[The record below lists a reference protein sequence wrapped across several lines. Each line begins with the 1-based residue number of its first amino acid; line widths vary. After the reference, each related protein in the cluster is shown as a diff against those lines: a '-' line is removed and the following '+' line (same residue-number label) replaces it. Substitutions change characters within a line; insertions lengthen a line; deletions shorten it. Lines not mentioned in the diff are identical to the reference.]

1 MSFTGST
8 SKFTLGYQVLIAII
22 AGILVGLW
30 LGPNTKYLGPFAEAF
45 GLSLRMFALPYILFS
60 VVHGLG
66 SLTPKVARQLLRKGI
81 VILLILCCLIFA
93 LIYLFSALIP
103 KALVSP
109 MELNVVAPI
118 SISEQLLGYLVP
130 KNLFSDF
137 SNNVVPAIAVISI
150 TGGIA
155 VMHLSDKEPLLGI
168 LERGNEVIEKI
179 FMWIAIISP
188 IGIFAHVA
196 VAAGTLDMA
205 QVKKLGYYF
214 VGYIGITLAVVF
226 YFFPTLICSLT
237 SFRYRE
243 VMHELRTACLLGFAT
258 GLTVIAIP
266 FIVRSVNKLAI
277 KDPAFRSVA
286 QTTIPVGLTFA
297 QLGNYLILF
306 FMLFISF
313 YYRHPFTVSEKVL
326 LPILTIP
333 MSLGSPTVSISA
345 LSFFVLKWSFPQ
357 SANTLFLQI
366 TAFTGN
372 MQVLISVSAVFTYS
386 VLVLLSYFG
395 RLQVNLKKL
404 AAYWGIGF
412 CVLCAILW
420 LMRGQFTYTDS
431 YAKVYQDLRIVSP
444 VKATFVPAEN
454 RPDEDVMVRIL
465 RTGVLRVG
473 VNSDEMPYTYIN
485 NKHQLVGYDVAFAY
499 KLAEDLGC
507 KLEFVPLTW
516 GNIVDELNNNQYDI
530 GMSAILVDQDRIE
543 KMDFTNA
550 YYSQKNVLVVRAHR
564 RKEFRDYDSV
574 YERTD
579 LKIGVEG
586 DYEQVAIKYLPNA
599 TKERITIEKF
609 PESNLDAFVY
619 SYVPAVVWCYVH
631 PEYVVM
637 EYGDKMGSRY
647 FSYAVKRGSWN
658 WLTYLN
664 HWLDLKKLS
673 GFTKEQF
680 EYWIGGD
687 VPKALEE

>member
-1 MSFTGST
+1 MSFNGST
-8 SKFTLGYQVLIAII
+8 SKFTLGYQVLVAII
-22 AGILVGLW
+22 TGILVGAW
-30 LGPNTKYLGPFAEAF
+30 LGPNTKYLSPFAEAF
-45 GLSLRMFALPYILFS
+45 ALSLRMFALPYILFS
-60 VVHGLG
+60 VTHGLG
-66 SLTPKVARQLLRKGI
+66 SLTPKIARQLLRKGI
-81 VILLILCCLIFA
+81 VIILVLCCLVFA

-109 MELNVVAPI
+109 LELAVVAPI

-137 SNNVVPAIAVISI
+137 SNNVVPSIAVISI
-150 TGGIA
+150 IGGTAI
-155 VMHLSDKEPLLGI
+155 MHLSDKEPLLGI

-179 FMWIAIISP
+179 FIWIALISP

-205 QVKKLGYYF
+205 QLKQLGFYF

-226 YFFPTLICSLT
+226 YFLPTLICSLT
-237 SFRYRE
+237 SFHFRQ
-243 VMHELRTACLLGFAT
+243 VMRELRTACLLGFAT
-258 GLTVIAIP
+258 GVPIIAIP

-277 KDPAFRSVA
+277 EDPAFRSVS
-286 QTTIPVGLTFA
+286 QITIPLGLTFA
-297 QLGNYLILF
+297 QMGNYLILF

-313 YYRHPFTVSEKVL
+313 YYRHPFTLSEKVL

-345 LSFFVLKWSFPQ
+345 LSFFVVKWAFPQ
-357 SANTLFLQI
+357 GANTLFLQI
-366 TAFTGN
+366 SALTGN
-372 MQVLISVSAVFTYS
+372 MQVLISVATIFTYS
-386 VLVLLSYFG
+386 VLVLISYFG
-395 RLQVNLKKL
+395 KLQVNLKKL
-404 AAYWGIGF
+404 AGYWGIGF
-412 CVLCAILW
+412 CALCAIIW
-420 LMRGQFTYTDS
+420 LMKGQFTYSDS
-431 YAKVYQDLRIVSP
+431 YAKVYENLKITSP
-444 VKATFVPAEN
+444 IKATFVPAEN
-454 RPDEDVMVRIL
+454 RPDEGAMVRIL

-473 VNSDEMPYTYIN
+473 VSSEEVPYTYK
-485 NKHQLVGYDVAFAY
+485 NKDNEVVGYDIAFAY

-516 GNIVDELNNNQYDI
+516 EHIGEELSNNQYDI
-530 GMSAILVDQDRIE
+530 GMSAILVDQNRIE

-550 YYSQKNVLVVRAHR
+550 YYAQKNVLVVRTAR
-564 RKEFRDYDSV
+564 RKEFRDYSSV
-574 YERTD
+574 LERTD
-579 LKIGVEG
+579 LKVGVEG
-586 DYEQVAIKYLPNA
+586 DYYQVAAKYLPNA
-599 TKERITIEKF
+599 TKVQVAIGKF

-619 SYVPAVVWCYVH
+619 SYVPAVVWCYIH
-631 PEYVVM
+631 PEYIVID
-637 EYGDKMGSRY
+637 YGDKMGSCY
-647 FSYAVKRGSWN
+647 FSYAVKRGAWN